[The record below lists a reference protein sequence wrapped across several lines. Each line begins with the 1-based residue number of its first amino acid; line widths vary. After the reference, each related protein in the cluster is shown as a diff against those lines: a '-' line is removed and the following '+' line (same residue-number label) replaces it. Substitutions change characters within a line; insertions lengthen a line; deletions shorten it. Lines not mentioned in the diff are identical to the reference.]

1 MPELMAAWRIKVV
14 LSVPRGF
21 VAAGPPDN
29 PMERLEY
36 PSRIEAEARAYG
48 DIVVAIRKDRD
59 LSEHAKGLNTEA
71 IELVADVPD
80 ANGPES
86 ALFAGAPIL
95 ESVVELLSFELGE
108 PVLVG
113 SVTVTDATPPIATGE
128 DRAHYTLLKLPGDL
142 STPDDAI
149 GGTPGVHGVPVAR
162 LPLSTDSDAEETAAL
177 RWFVKSLGAKAL
189 VDQFI
194 FAWIALEILCD
205 DSGVGVREPYRC
217 RKGHV
222 IERCPTCGARTEQKV
237 RGATMRAFLVN
248 GGMEE
253 DDAKAA
259 WRMRQIMHGAV
270 SFESEA
276 LLGIG
281 DLILR
286 VRAVVAADLKARFGL
301 TPEHLPI
308 YQPTGLMLT
317 GFGMSGTTK
326 AEQDLIDPLT

>member
-1 MPELMAAWRIKVV
+1 M
-14 LSVPRGF
+14 LSIPRGF
-21 VAAGPPDN
+21 VAAGPPDK
-29 PMERLEY
+29 PLERLEY
-36 PSRIEAEARAYG
+36 PSRIEAESRTYG

-59 LSEHAKGLNTEA
+59 LSAHAKGLNTEA

-80 ANGPES
+80 ADDPES
-86 ALFAGAPIL
+86 ALVAAAPIL
-95 ESVVELLSFELGE
+95 ESVIELLSFQLGE
-108 PVLVG
+108 PILVG
-113 SVTVTDATPPIATGE
+113 SVTVTDATPPITIGE
-128 DRAHYTLLKLPGDL
+128 HRAHYTSLKLPGDL

-149 GGTPGVHGVPVAR
+149 GGTPGVDGVLVAR
-162 LPLSTDSDAEETAAL
+162 LPLSVDSDAEETAAL

-205 DSGVGVREPYRC
+205 GSDISVREPYRC

-222 IERCPTCGARTEQKV
+222 IEKCPTCDVPTEQKV

-248 GGMEE
+248 GGMAE
-253 DDAKAA
+253 DGAKAA

-270 SFESEA
+270 SFDSEA

-281 DLILR
+281 DLVLQ

-301 TPEHLPI
+301 TPEHLPT

-317 GFGMSGTTK
+317 GFGLGGTTK